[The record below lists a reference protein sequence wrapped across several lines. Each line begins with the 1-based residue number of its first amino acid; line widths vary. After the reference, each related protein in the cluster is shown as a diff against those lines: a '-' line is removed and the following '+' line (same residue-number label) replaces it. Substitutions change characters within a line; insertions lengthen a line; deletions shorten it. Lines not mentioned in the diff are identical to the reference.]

1 VQSRKFKE
9 TISHIILVLHILVCT
24 KWIVYLDLWWNI
36 GYLQGPPR
44 DGAYGYVPLNIPPR
58 APSRTPRL
66 NNIQIYIEIY
76 CYSTTDTKG
85 QCFWRCPAYIA
96 VTFHLVSEAEKQDI
110 KGKEKKIYLQCF
122 LKNTPKCVSILWFS
136 QLQIH
141 SNFSIYQYIHRPKR
155 WKIQYQH
162 QFIESKWPKW
172 SVFFIIRLLF
182 NGAIMMKKF
191 ESFDRIVCVYEWR

>member
-1 VQSRKFKE
+1 M
-9 TISHIILVLHILVCT
+9 
-24 KWIVYLDLWWNI
+24 DLWWNI

-110 KGKEKKIYLQCF
+110 KGKEKKSICSIFSRTHPNVLVYCDF
-122 LKNTPKCVSILWFS
+122 HNYKSILISLYTNISIVQNDEKYNTNINSLNPNDPNDLYFLLFGYFLMA
-136 QLQIH
+136 QLWWKSSNLLIE
-141 SNFSIYQYIHRPKR
+141 SCVYTNDDNFS
-155 WKIQYQH
+155 
-162 QFIESKWPKW
+162 
-172 SVFFIIRLLF
+172 VFLLLYF
-182 NGAIMMKKF
+182 N
-191 ESFDRIVCVYEWR
+191 FDNGLI